1 MSAADNKRLVRRY
14 FDAMRSGDPGLS
26 ELLSDDVSWWAPQSS
41 ALGGLHAGK
50 PAVLALMASGVGLY
64 DDGHPMSVEI
74 SRMIAEDDWVSVQLI
89 LEARTARGEPYR
101 NHYHFAFRVQDG
113 RIREV
118 REHLDT
124 LYAQQKLFS
133 P

>member
-14 FDAMRSGDPGLS
+14 FEAMRSDSSGLP
-26 ELLSDDVSWWAPQSS
+26 ELLAEDVTWWAPSSS
-41 ALGGLHAGK
+41 ALGGLWAGRQ
-50 PAVLALMASGVGLY
+50 AVLDRMASGAGLY
-64 DDGHPMSVEI
+64 DSGHPMDVTIEQ
-74 SRMIAEDDWVSVQLI
+74 MVAEDDWVSVQMT

-101 NHYHFAFRVQDG
+101 NHYHFAFRIEDR

-124 LYAQQKLFS
+124 LYAQQKLF
-133 P
+133 

>member
-14 FDAMRSGDPGLS
+14 FEAMRSDRVGLP
-26 ELLSDDVSWWAPQSS
+26 ELLADDVTWWAPSSS
-41 ALGGLHAGK
+41 ALGGLSAGRA
-50 PAVLALMASGVGLY
+50 AVLERMASGVGLY
-64 DDGHPMSVEI
+64 DSSHPMDVTIEQ
-74 SRMIAEDDWVSVQLI
+74 MVAEDDWVSVQMT

-101 NHYHFAFRVQDG
+101 NHYHFAFRIEDR

-124 LYAQQKLFS
+124 LYAQQKLF
-133 P
+133 

>member
-1 MSAADNKRLVRRY
+1 MSAADNKRLVRDY

-26 ELLSDDVSWWAPQSS
+26 ELLADDVSWWAPPSS

-50 PAVLALMASGVGLY
+50 EAVLALMASGVGLY
-64 DDGHPMSVEI
+64 DTSHPMSVEI
-74 SRMIAEDDWVSVQLI
+74 SRMIAEDDWVSVQLT
-89 LEARTARGEPYR
+89 LEARTARGEPYH
-101 NHYHFAFRVQDG
+101 NHYHFAFRVRDG

-133 P
+133 S